1 MFPPFLFHLFFLF
14 FESHFL
20 SSCFLFFCVYI
31 CTMFVNTNNLVD
43 LLPYYKSKL
52 VDVYDSNEI
61 ENIFYLICDYKHN
74 LSRIDVKVSNTKL
87 SESEL
92 LMHRSFVKR
101 LVTNEPVQH
110 IIGETEFYGLPFFVN
125 QNVLIPRPETEEL
138 IELILST
145 TPNSE
150 LNILDIGTG
159 TGCIPITLKSN
170 LPLTK
175 VTAIDISEKALETA
189 TLNANLNK
197 VDIQFIQK
205 DILTEDLNDLPQ
217 FDIIISNP
225 PYVLESDKLKM
236 SKNVLDF
243 DPELALFVE
252 DKNPLLFY
260 KRITNLAADKLSPN
274 GHLFFEIH
282 ENFGEETKQLLIDSG
297 FIDTRIIK
305 DMQGKDRIVYG
316 KLN

>member
-1 MFPPFLFHLFFLF
+1 
-14 FESHFL
+14 
-20 SSCFLFFCVYI
+20 
-31 CTMFVNTNNLVD
+31 MFVTTNNLID
-43 LLPYYKSKL
+43 LIPYYKSKL
-52 VDVYDSNEI
+52 GEVYEESEI
-61 ENIFYLICDYKHN
+61 ENIFYLICDYTHN
-74 LSRIDVKVSNTKL
+74 LSKIDIRISNTKL

-92 LMHRSFVKR
+92 LIHRSYVKR
-101 LVTNEPVQH
+101 LLTNEPVQH

-138 IELILST
+138 IDLILTST
-145 TPNSE
+145 KNSD

-175 VTAIDISEKALETA
+175 ETAIDISEKALDTA
-189 TLNANLNK
+189 TKNATLNK

-205 DILTEDLNDLPQ
+205 DILTEDLNDLPL

-243 DPELALFVE
+243 DPALALFVE
-252 DKNPLLFY
+252 DTNPLLFY
-260 KRITNLAADKLSPN
+260 KRITKLATNKLTPN
-274 GHLFFEIH
+274 GQLFFEIH
-282 ENFGEETKQLLIDSG
+282 ENFGKETEQLLIDSG
-297 FIDTRIIK
+297 FIGTRIIK

-316 KLN
+316 KLKTH

>member
-1 MFPPFLFHLFFLF
+1 
-14 FESHFL
+14 
-20 SSCFLFFCVYI
+20 
-31 CTMFVNTNNLVD
+31 MFVTTNNLID
-43 LLPYYKSKL
+43 LIPYYKSKL
-52 VDVYDSNEI
+52 GEVYEESEI
-61 ENIFYLICDYKHN
+61 ENIFYLICDYTHN
-74 LSRIDVKVSNTKL
+74 LSKIDIRISNTKL

-92 LMHRSFVKR
+92 LTHRSYVKR
-101 LVTNEPVQH
+101 LLTNEPVQH

-125 QNVLIPRPETEEL
+125 QDVLIPRPETEEL
-138 IELILST
+138 IDLILTST
-145 TPNSE
+145 KNSD

-175 VTAIDISEKALETA
+175 VTAIDISEKALDTA
-189 TLNANLNK
+189 TKNATLNK

-205 DILTEDLNDLPQ
+205 DILTEDLNDLPL

-243 DPELALFVE
+243 DPALALFVE
-252 DKNPLLFY
+252 DTNPLLFY
-260 KRITNLAADKLSPN
+260 KRITKLATNKLTPN
-274 GHLFFEIH
+274 GQLFFEIH
-282 ENFGEETKQLLIDSG
+282 ENFGKETEQLLIDSG
-297 FIDTRIIK
+297 FIGTRIIK

-316 KLN
+316 KLKTH

>member
-1 MFPPFLFHLFFLF
+1 
-14 FESHFL
+14 
-20 SSCFLFFCVYI
+20 
-31 CTMFVNTNNLVD
+31 MFVTTNNLID
-43 LLPYYKSKL
+43 LIPYYKSKL
-52 VDVYDSNEI
+52 GEVYEESEI
-61 ENIFYLICDYKHN
+61 ENIFYLICDYTHN
-74 LSRIDVKVSNTKL
+74 LSKIDIRISNTKL

-92 LMHRSFVKR
+92 LIHRSYVKR
-101 LVTNEPVQH
+101 LLTNEPVQH

-138 IELILST
+138 IDLILTST
-145 TPNSE
+145 KNSD

-175 VTAIDISEKALETA
+175 VTAIDISEKALDTA
-189 TLNANLNK
+189 TKNATLNK

-205 DILTEDLNDLPQ
+205 DILTEDLNDLPL

-243 DPELALFVE
+243 DPALALFVE
-252 DKNPLLFY
+252 DTNPLLFY
-260 KRITNLAADKLSPN
+260 KRITKLATNKLTPN
-274 GHLFFEIH
+274 GQLFFEIH
-282 ENFGEETKQLLIDSG
+282 ENFGKETEQLLIDSG
-297 FIDTRIIK
+297 FIGTRIIK

-316 KLN
+316 KLKTH

>member
-1 MFPPFLFHLFFLF
+1 
-14 FESHFL
+14 
-20 SSCFLFFCVYI
+20 
-31 CTMFVNTNNLVD
+31 MFVTTNNLID
-43 LLPYYKSKL
+43 LIPYYKSKL
-52 VDVYDSNEI
+52 GEVYEESEI
-61 ENIFYLICDYKHN
+61 ENIFYLICDYTHN
-74 LSRIDVKVSNTKL
+74 LSKIDIRISNTKL

-92 LMHRSFVKR
+92 LTHRSYVKR
-101 LVTNEPVQH
+101 LLTNEPVQH

-125 QNVLIPRPETEEL
+125 QDVLIPRPETEEL
-138 IELILST
+138 IDLILTST
-145 TPNSE
+145 KNSD

-175 VTAIDISEKALETA
+175 VTAIDISEKALDTA
-189 TLNANLNK
+189 TKNATLNK

-205 DILTEDLNDLPQ
+205 DILTEDLNDLHL

-243 DPELALFVE
+243 DPALALFVE
-252 DKNPLLFY
+252 DTNPLLFY
-260 KRITNLAADKLSPN
+260 KRITKLATNKLTPN
-274 GHLFFEIH
+274 GQLFFEIH
-282 ENFGEETKQLLIDSG
+282 ENFGKETEQLLIDSG
-297 FIDTRIIK
+297 FIGTRIIK

-316 KLN
+316 KLKTH